1 MNLPR
6 HHQIDP
12 ACSSTSVAAPSEP
25 TCLHLQRR
33 ARGPGDPQHP
43 AMPELIATAV
53 IVLVVAALAVY
64 APVARS
70 RRPAHL
76 STGELTSVPPPQP
89 GNDPISRLV
98 AVLRTRRSSRLG
110 LTTLPIGLHVHS
122 DGRAVGKKGVGRSRF
137 Q

>member
-25 TCLHLQRR
+25 TCLQRQPR

-53 IVLVVAALAVY
+53 IVLVVAALTVY

-70 RRPAHL
+70 RRPPHL

-89 GNDPISRLV
+89 GNDPITRSD
-98 AVLRTRRSSRLG
+98 TRRLG
-110 LTTLPIGLHVHS
+110 KECVRPC
-122 DGRAVGKKGVGRSRF
+122 RSRWSPYN
-137 Q
+137 